1 MTFDPKEYHD
11 KHFTL
16 NNHIS
21 SPNVLNSVIWQHSSN
36 GLELINENTELPAN
50 LIVVG
55 RISAYRLKCG
65 PAGNHI
71 ANGMSPLEKSK
82 YQFYVTRPAQSHLGG
97 DFQAGVTTLETLQ
110 NQVATTERRMS
121 MILDDVTGK
130 MIRFVRNVFTL
141 RVRLY
146 YYQ

>member
-1 MTFDPKEYHD
+1 MSFDPKEYHD
-11 KHFTL
+11 NHSTL

-21 SPNVLNSVIWQHSSN
+21 SPNVLNSIIWQHSSN

-50 LIVVG
+50 LIIVG
-55 RISAYRLKCG
+55 CVSAYHLKCG

-82 YQFYVTRPAQSHLGG
+82 YQFYVTQPAHAHLGG

-110 NQVATTERRMS
+110 NQVATTEQCMS
-121 MILDDVTGK
+121 MIVNDVTGK
-130 MIRFVRNVFTL
+130 MI
-141 RVRLY
+141 
-146 YYQ
+146 